1 MEAMQNKA
9 LLEELRPWLVEFAKL
24 GTRCRKALEMLDRY
38 MQSPEDKKF
47 EGFWDAYADN
57 LMTLKEIEMYDA
69 HRVGTMKLKPFYER
83 VMDGLVARYY
93 EYLTGEKSST
103 LKACGTYNSLQAP
116 QNKYMFDN
124 DLTTYYHS
132 GEGQRTDHFVG
143 ADMGIVR
150 EVREIRI
157 IQGRNSVDDVD
168 YFDHCILEYSE
179 DGETW
184 TALTEPMQGV
194 YEIEWKGEPFEA
206 RYVGIR
212 KLESQKRNWLA
223 IREFTINP
231 VDLSDF
237 GWDCNPFTSYSS
249 AEGIVV
255 AVNESATSLHLL
267 LGVLPAEGASYKVL
281 RGEEVISEGRI
292 TAAEQIIALESGA
305 TAVILEGGVTLY
317 EAIVR

>member
-1 MEAMQNKA
+1 M
-9 LLEELRPWLVEFAKL
+9 VEFGKL

-47 EGFWDAYADN
+47 DGFWDAYVAN
-57 LMTLKEIEMYDA
+57 LMSVEAVEMYDA
-69 HRVGTMKLKPFYER
+69 HRVGTMKLKPFYEG

-103 LKACGTYNSLQAP
+103 LKACGTYRSLLAP

-124 DLTTYYHS
+124 DPETYYHS
-132 GEGQRTDHFVG
+132 GEAQRTDHFVG
-143 ADMGIVR
+143 ADMGVVR

-168 YFDHCILEYSE
+168 YFDHCVLEYSA

-184 TALTEPMQGV
+184 VALTEPMQGV

-223 IREFTINP
+223 IREFAINP
-231 VDLSDF
+231 VEVSDF
-237 GWDCNPFTSYSS
+237 GWDCNPFTFVRVEGSVVKELPGTERCELMLGEFEGTVEYRIYDDY
-249 AEGIVV
+249 AECDRGVI
-255 AVNESATSLHLL
+255 ESPRAT
-267 LGVLPAEGASYKVL
+267 
-281 RGEEVISEGRI
+281 
-292 TAAEQIIALESGA
+292 IALPQSD
-305 TAVILEGGVTLY
+305 VIAGKRRIELIGNFDLY
-317 EAIVR
+317 ELFFK